1 MSLFLRGAEPLSVS
15 DSGLIDP
22 MLDQRRGETVD
33 YVVRR
38 LREGILQGR
47 FAPGQRLI
55 AREVTEHIG
64 ISRGPVRE
72 AFRRLAAEGLI
83 DVVPNRGAIVR
94 RLSRREVSD
103 RFQIRERLEG
113 LAARLAAQHID
124 ELDHRVQF
132 TETWEKVRPRGEALA
147 WNAFIERNRL
157 YHMTIVR
164 IGGNDQL
171 SDLIENLQLP
181 MMMLQV
187 GLAMR
192 PEHIE
197 MSHAAHVAVAEA
209 ILDGDAEAAEEAMQE
224 HLRSAREWVLE
235 LPVDAFK
242 PE

>member
-1 MSLFLRGAEPLSVS
+1 MGAELLSVS
-15 DSGLIDP
+15 DSGVIDP
-22 MLDQRRGETVD
+22 TLDQRRGETVD

-55 AREVTEHIG
+55 ARDVTEHIG

-94 RLSRREVSD
+94 RMSRRQVSNL
-103 RFQIRERLEG
+103 FQIRERLEG
-113 LAARLAAQHID
+113 LGARLAALHID
-124 ELDHRVQF
+124 ESDNRVRF
-132 TETWEKVRPRGEALA
+132 TDVWKKVGPQGEALA

-164 IGGNDQL
+164 IGGNAQL
-171 SDLIENLQLP
+171 SELIETLQLP

-197 MSHAAHVAVAEA
+197 MSHAAHVAIAEA
-209 ILDGDAEAAEEAMQE
+209 ILDGDADAAEEAMQE
-224 HLRSAREWVLE
+224 HMRSSREWVLE
-235 LPVDAFK
+235 LPKEAFK